1 MLINRNEYFTIESM
15 LNKLGFQR
23 ISGDNDS
30 EKFFS
35 DGNRSVPV
43 LIQSSKPVVRDLTT
57 GEIGFDV
64 KSEAFSSTNNTIVHV
79 FVRNEISDEWLYMAV
94 NSADINPWLR
104 DEEDD
109 KPFSIRQ
116 FAIITGYVTGEYPIE
131 EFSLNS
137 AVAQEAV
144 YA

>member
-1 MLINRNEYFTIESM
+1 MPENQYYQKNIESM

-30 EKFFS
+30 ESFFS

-64 KSEAFSSTNNTIVHV
+64 MSEAFSSTNNTIVHV

-116 FAIITGYVTGEYPIE
+116 FSDITGYVTGEYPIE

>member
-1 MLINRNEYFTIESM
+1 MPENQYYQKNIESM

-30 EKFFS
+30 ESFFS

-64 KSEAFSSTNNTIVHV
+64 MSEAFSSTNNTIVHV
-79 FVRNEISDEWLYMAV
+79 FVRNEISDEWFYKAV

-116 FAIITGYVTGEYPIE
+116 FSDITGYVTGEYPID
-131 EFSLNS
+131 EFELAN
-137 AVAQEAV
+137 AEQKEVA

>member
-1 MLINRNEYFTIESM
+1 MLEQQYNQQKIESL

-23 ISGDNDS
+23 IEGDNDS
-30 EKFFS
+30 ESFFS
-35 DGNRSVPV
+35 DGSRSVPV
-43 LIQSSKPVVRDLTT
+43 LIQSSKPVVSDMTT

-64 KSEAFSSTNNTIVHV
+64 KSEAFSTTNNTIVHV
-79 FVRNEISDEWLYMAV
+79 FVRNAISDEWFYMAV
-94 NSADINPWLR
+94 NSADINPWFR

-116 FAIITGYVTGEYPIE
+116 FANITGYVTGEYPIE
-131 EFSLNS
+131 EFCLKS

>member
-1 MLINRNEYFTIESM
+1 MPENQYYQKNIESM

-30 EKFFS
+30 ENFFS

-64 KSEAFSSTNNTIVHV
+64 KSEAFSLMSNDIVHV
-79 FVRNEISDEWLYMAV
+79 FVRNEISDEWFYKAV

-116 FAIITGYVTGEYPIE
+116 FSDITGYVTGEYPID
-131 EFSLNS
+131 EFELAN
-137 AVAQEAV
+137 AEQKEVA

>member
-1 MLINRNEYFTIESM
+1 MPENQYYQKNIESM

-43 LIQSSKPVVRDLTT
+43 LIQSSKPVVRDSTT

-64 KSEAFSSTNNTIVHV
+64 KSEAFSLMSNDIVHV
-79 FVRNEISDEWLYMAV
+79 FVRNEISDEWFYKAV

-116 FAIITGYVTGEYPIE
+116 FSDITGYVTGEYPID
-131 EFSLNS
+131 EFELAN
-137 AVAQEAV
+137 AEQKEVA

>member
-1 MLINRNEYFTIESM
+1 MLSERKYFCKIESL

-23 ISGDNDS
+23 IEGDNDS
-30 EKFFS
+30 ESFFS

-43 LIQSSKPVVRDLTT
+43 LIQSSKPVVSDMTT

-64 KSEAFSSTNNTIVHV
+64 KSDAFSLSSENLVHV
-79 FVRNEISDEWLYMAV
+79 FVRNEISDEWFYMAV

-116 FAIITGYVTGEYPIE
+116 FANITGYVTGEYQIE
-131 EFSLNS
+131 EFSLRS